1 MLPYVIHSI
10 EELCVIK
17 DLSHWG
23 NLNVQFVGRLIE
35 MEGTYR
41 CLSMQKKSTENL
53 LVDFSLS
60 ENIPPRNTLVR
71 VWGEIQLME
80 IENCVKPCI
89 KLKVSADQS

>member
-1 MLPYVIHSI
+1 MLPYVMYSI
-10 EELCVIK
+10 EELSMIK

-35 MEGTYR
+35 KEGTYR
-41 CLSMQKKSTENL
+41 CLGMQKKSTENL

-71 VWGEIQLME
+71 VWGVIQLVE
-80 IENCVKPCI
+80 NENCVKPCI
-89 KLKVSADQS
+89 KIRVSADHS